1 MFISNDYTM
10 SSLMGISSDTTLSL
24 LMVNAFFFLYQLCLC
39 RLWRL
44 LEMKTKILFTKDDQI
59 QCHTACILNPNEGIP
74 VRKKIQKH
82 QYFLDMI
89 SSNMARNNQTHLQ

>member
-1 MFISNDYTM
+1 
-10 SSLMGISSDTTLSL
+10 
-24 LMVNAFFFLYQLCLC
+24 
-39 RLWRL
+39 
-44 LEMKTKILFTKDDQI
+44 MKTKILFTKDDQI